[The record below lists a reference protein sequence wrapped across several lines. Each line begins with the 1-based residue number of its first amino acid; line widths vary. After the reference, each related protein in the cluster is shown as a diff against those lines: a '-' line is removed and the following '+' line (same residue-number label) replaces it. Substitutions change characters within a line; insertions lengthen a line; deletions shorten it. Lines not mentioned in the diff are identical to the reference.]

1 MRVASQ
7 RFAMYNKCT
16 TSEVKVNIMLFK
28 TSENGTHI
36 WIEWKW
42 ILNRANE
49 WISIYTGDKRFNKK
63 LADRWKMDSAIH
75 SSHKMACIVLSLC
88 VCMCFSVVSSS
99 LIHYYVYSIK
109 AWSTCDTYWYLC
121 KDCCAAAAATAVVV
135 VCSCCRCWG
144 LCLCAFE
151 ISIRFKNTKWESGNE
166 SINNGMWFTKQ
177 LEYSSWNSMSSFLC
191 SNITRS
197 NNNNYNYYY
206 FTSAHRF
213 SPAQYLAQY
222 IWWASSSQIFVKNVE
237 QGCIADKH
245 EYSKNPI
252 THWWTIIVG

>member
-1 MRVASQ
+1 
-7 RFAMYNKCT
+7 
-16 TSEVKVNIMLFK
+16 
-28 TSENGTHI
+28 
-36 WIEWKW
+36 
-42 ILNRANE
+42 
-49 WISIYTGDKRFNKK
+49 
-63 LADRWKMDSAIH
+63 
-75 SSHKMACIVLSLC
+75 
-88 VCMCFSVVSSS
+88 MCFSVVSSS

-121 KDCCAAAAATAVVV
+121 KDCWAAAAATAVVV

-151 ISIRFKNTKWESGNE
+151 FSIRFKNTKWESGNE

-191 SNITRS
+191 SNITRTNN
-197 NNNNYNYYY
+197 NNNNYNY
-206 FTSAHRF
+206 FTTTLKRTSF
-213 SPAQYLAQY
+213 STRTIPCSTHMM
-222 IWWASSSQIFVKNVE
+222 SSSQIFVKHVE

-245 EYSKNPI
+245 EYNKNPI